1 METFVYN
8 PVEKVFGMNI
18 QTNVVNDTFKRMK
31 KENTEQKKAKF
42 DGLVRLALSNHNVG
56 TPS

>member
-8 PVEKVFGMNI
+8 PVDKVFGMNI

-31 KENTEQKKAKF
+31 KENYEHEKAKI

-56 TPS
+56 KAS

>member
-8 PVEKVFGMNI
+8 PVDKVFGMNI
-18 QTNVVNDTFKRMK
+18 QTNVVNGTFKRMK
-31 KENTEQKKAKF
+31 KENYDHEKAIF

-56 TPS
+56 TAS